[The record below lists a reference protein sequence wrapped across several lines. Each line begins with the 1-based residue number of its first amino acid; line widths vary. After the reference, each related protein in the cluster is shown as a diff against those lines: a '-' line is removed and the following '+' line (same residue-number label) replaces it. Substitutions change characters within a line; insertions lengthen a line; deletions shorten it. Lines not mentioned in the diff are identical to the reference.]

1 MEMMGGDPAAATDP
15 VLARVRAML
24 RQQIHL
30 VEQGIAAPQNFRNQ
44 LRYEYKELQSTPPAP
59 AATGNSYG
67 AGPTLRPATQ
77 ACTHAPQPRTARD
90 LDRDPVRCNT
100 EQTPEPGS
108 GPGPAATPSQA
119 PGGGPGS
126 GPATTQAP
134 GGGGNP
140 EPSQQPGGGNPDPS
154 QEPGGQGSGSS
165 TPGGGQGRP

>member
-44 LRYEYKELQSTPPAP
+44 LRYEYQELQGTPPAP

-67 AGPTLRPATQ
+67 PGPTFRPTTE
-77 ACTHAPQPRTARD
+77 ACTTCTPAADGTGPLQYG
-90 LDRDPVRCNT
+90 
-100 EQTPEPGS
+100 QTPEPGS

-119 PGGGPGS
+119 PAGDPGN
-126 GPATTQAP
+126 GPARTQAP

-140 EPSQQPGGGNPDPS
+140 EPSQQPDPS